1 MTILVP
7 PASLR
12 KPPRRMPSAACPPLY
27 AALCLVGLAL
37 TAAAGQAAVARDAKL
52 HLDLAMTMT
61 EIELMG
67 TTLTGMPRKRLTT
80 SIQLHLHAL

>member
-1 MTILVP
+1 M
-7 PASLR
+7 
-12 KPPRRMPSAACPPLY
+12 
-27 AALCLVGLAL
+27 
-37 TAAAGQAAVARDAKL
+37 ARDAKL